1 MRTTWRLQAPVDQSP
16 RLMST
21 PATPTHVMVGDVV
34 AVSDQVTADLTDFLF
49 GTITGATRIKAT
61 RYR

>member
-1 MRTTWRLQAPVDQSP
+1 
-16 RLMST
+16 MST
-21 PATPTHVMVGDVV
+21 PATPTYVMVGDVV